1 MLAASTAYS
10 VPESEAYG
18 QITTEASV
26 VATHQSAVTSN
37 SKTEAAV
44 REYFKDIPVMIQV
57 ARCESQFRQTLA
69 DGTVLHG
76 AVDSAD
82 TGVMQIN
89 ARYHA
94 SAAAAMG
101 LSLDDLHGNMVY
113 ARHLYETEGTRPWTA
128 SSACWGKTLA
138 MNI

>member
-18 QITTEASV
+18 QIMTDVPAV
-26 VATHQSAVTSN
+26 VANRSVATSN

-69 DGTVLHG
+69 DGSVLHG
-76 AVDSAD
+76 VVDSAD

-113 ARHLYETEGTRPWTA
+113 ARHLYETQGTKPWTA

>member
-18 QITTEASV
+18 QIMTESPKVVTIMPAVAS
-26 VATHQSAVTSN
+26 N
-37 SKTEAAV
+37 GKTEAAV

-57 ARCESQFRQTLA
+57 ARCESQFRHILA
-69 DGTVLHG
+69 DGSVLHG
-76 AVDSAD
+76 VVDSAD

-89 ARYHA
+89 KRYHA

-101 LSLDDLHGNMVY
+101 LSLDDLHGNMAY
-113 ARHLYETEGTRPWTA
+113 ARHLYETQGIRPWNA